1 MRALLTACAAVLLL
15 GGSSLQ
21 AQELTR
27 EQALAQLA
35 RPDSDAHRA
44 AVERLAT
51 VGTMA
56 DAPALVKALRDADPA
71 ARAAAEDAL
80 WHVWS
85 RSGSDAVDALFQTGV
100 HQMESGDYPEAIA
113 TFTHVIEIKPDFAE
127 GWNKR
132 ATLYFMTGELRRSL
146 ADCDEVIKR
155 NPQHF
160 GVLSGYAQ
168 IYAQLGYYDRALD
181 YARRALAVNPN
192 LTGVRDSI
200 PLLEHIVTERRK
212 QMI

>member
-1 MRALLTACAAVLLL
+1 MRAFTSVFAAALLL
-15 GGSSLQ
+15 GAASVQ
-21 AQELTR
+21 AEELTR
-27 EQALAQLA
+27 SEALAQLA
-35 RPDSDAHRA
+35 RPDASARVA
-44 AVERLAT
+44 AIERLAS

-56 DAPALVKALRDADPA
+56 DAPALVKALRDPDTG

-85 RSGSDAVDALFQTGV
+85 RSGSDAVDAVFESGMR
-100 HQMESGDYPEAIA
+100 QMESGDYPQAIA
-113 TFTHVIEIKPDFAE
+113 TFTRVIEMKPDFAE

-132 ATLYFMTGELRRSL
+132 ATLYFLTGDLRRSL
-146 ADCDEVIKR
+146 ADCDEVVKR

-192 LTGVRDSI
+192 LTGMRDAVEM
-200 PLLEHIVTERRK
+200 LEHVQAERRK
-212 QMI
+212 QSI

>member
-1 MRALLTACAAVLLL
+1 MRTLLTACAAVLLL

-21 AQELTR
+21 AQDLTR

-35 RPDSDAHRA
+35 RPDSDQHRA
-44 AVERLAT
+44 AIERLAA

-56 DAPALVKALRDADPA
+56 DATVLVKALRDPDPA
-71 ARAAAEDAL
+71 ARTAAEDAL

-85 RSGSDAVDALFQTGV
+85 RSGDDKVDAVFEKGME
-100 HQMESGDYPEAIA
+100 QMQGGDLTEAIA
-113 TFTHVIEIKPDFAE
+113 TFTRVIEMKPDFAE

-146 ADCDEVIKR
+146 ADCVEVLKR

-192 LTGVRDSI
+192 LTGVKDSVE
-200 PLLEHIVTERRK
+200 LLEHIVNERKK